1 MQAFSENKAD
11 FIPLVETLAL
21 YFQIRDDYINLASA
35 SYMQNKSFCGA
46 CAPWAVSCG
55 AGCWVLTA
63 HIPCSEDITEGKF
76 SFLAIYAIH
85 NNPGDHRLLNILK
98 QRTDDVDKKL
108 YALAYLRES
117 VRGPFSVGLST
128 RVPTRRRVL
137 CVRRALSSTP
147 VLCFVTSRPRL

>member
-1 MQAFSENKAD
+1 MRAVGS
-11 FIPLVETLAL
+11 IMWCWAL
-21 YFQIRDDYINLASA
+21 
-35 SYMQNKSFCGA
+35 GA
-46 CAPWAVSCG
+46 GCWVLGAGCWVLG

-63 HIPCSEDITEGKF
+63 HITCSEDITEGKF